1 MCLNRKVLIGSAVVV
16 LGILAFDRSLI
27 WHILPLLLFAI
38 CPLSM
43 VLMMRGM
50 SKMGGM
56 QGMNGNS
63 QSCAIPSSSPG
74 TTGMTSMDQGLTG
87 MGMEHVGTVSPNQ
100 ATMDELARLRSEVD
114 QLRAERTTKTERE
127 IGT

>member
-1 MCLNRKVLIGSAVVV
+1 MCLNRKVLIGSGVVV

-27 WHILPLLLFAI
+27 WHALPLMLFAI

-56 QGMNGNS
+56 QGMSGNG
-63 QSCAIPSSSPG
+63 QSCRMSSSSQD
-74 TTGMTSMDQGLTG
+74 TTIGMGSMDI
-87 MGMEHVGTVSPNQ
+87 EHVGDGNLSQGTK
-100 ATMDELARLRSEVD
+100 DELARLRAEVD
-114 QLRAERTTKTERE
+114 QLRAERSTRTQGEV
-127 IGT
+127 GT